1 MVAPTDSTAAGENP
15 DIIQSAPGSGIPDV
29 PRVPAP
35 WRLTGDAY
43 ILLLKMPQEI
53 LQKGSFIPN
62 SLKGRE
68 VGRYGITMFVDYAH
82 SNVGPYQELLC
93 IPCRFRFGGRVCG
106 SITRIFV
113 SSWES
118 VANGRV
124 NWGIPK
130 DRADFKR
137 TMDESGTER
146 ITVSKDGHV
155 FAEMRF
161 RSYGFALPVHSGV
174 LLRTLRTL
182 GQHYNGQTY
191 LYTLN
196 TRGRAA
202 MARLL
207 DCKVDPQ
214 YFPDISRAKV
224 LTAVRLRKFSIN
236 FPAATILP
244 HQE

>member
-1 MVAPTDSTAAGENP
+1 MVAPSDSRADGEGRE
-15 DIIQSAPGSGIPDV
+15 IIRSAPGSGIPDV
-29 PRVPAP
+29 PRAPAP
-35 WRLTGDAY
+35 WQLTGDAY
-43 ILLLKMPQEI
+43 ILLLRMPKEM
-53 LQKGSFIPN
+53 LQKGSFIPG
-62 SLKGRE
+62 SLRGRE
-68 VGRYGITMFVDYAH
+68 VGRYGITMFVDYTD

-93 IPCRFRFGGRVCG
+93 IPCRFRFGRKVCG

-118 VANGRV
+118 VVNGRL

-137 TMDESGTER
+137 TADESGSEVV
-146 ITVSKDGHV
+146 TVSRDGRV

-161 RSYGFALPVHSGV
+161 KSYGFALPVHSGV
-174 LLRTLRTL
+174 LPQALRTV
-182 GQHYNGQTY
+182 GQHYNGKTY

-214 YFPDISRAKV
+214 VFPDISRCRV
-224 LTAVRLRKFSIN
+224 LTAVRLRNFSIN
-236 FPAATILP
+236 FPTAKILP
-244 HQE
+244 HQQ